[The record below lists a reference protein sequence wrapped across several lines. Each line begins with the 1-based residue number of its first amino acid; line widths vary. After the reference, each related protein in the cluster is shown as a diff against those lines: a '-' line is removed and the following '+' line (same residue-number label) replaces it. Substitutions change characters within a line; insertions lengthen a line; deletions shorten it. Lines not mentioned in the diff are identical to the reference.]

1 MPRLI
6 DHDERNEVIARAA
19 IRVLTRDGLAALSVR
34 NLAAEAGIATA
45 SLRRAFPTQDALRQ
59 FCFDQLRD
67 AVATRIAALS
77 GEGTSLVLAVLL
89 ELLPLDATRRAEFVA
104 QLQLGSLALTDA
116 TLQPSVISLSAD
128 VRRACTSAVA
138 ELARC
143 DALAAGSD
151 EALEAERLHAL
162 LDGLALQLLWEP
174 RADAAGYASRILTR
188 HLDSLTGRSG

>member
-6 DHDERNEVIARAA
+6 DHDERNDLIARAA

-59 FCFDQLRD
+59 FCFDQIRD
-67 AVATRIAALS
+67 AVAARIAALS
-77 GEGTSLVLAVLL
+77 GEGTPLVLALLL
-89 ELLPLDATRRAEFVA
+89 ELLPLDETRRAEFVA

-116 TLQPSVISLSAD
+116 TLQPSVISLSQD
-128 VRRACTSAVA
+128 VHRACTAAVA

-151 EALEAERLHAL
+151 AALEAERLHAL

-174 RADAAGYASRILTR
+174 RANAAGYASLILTR
-188 HLDSLTGRSG
+188 HLDSLTGRTG